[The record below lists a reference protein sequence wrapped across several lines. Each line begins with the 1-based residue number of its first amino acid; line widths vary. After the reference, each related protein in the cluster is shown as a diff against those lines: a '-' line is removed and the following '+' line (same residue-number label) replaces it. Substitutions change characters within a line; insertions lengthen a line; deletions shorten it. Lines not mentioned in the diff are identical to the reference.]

1 VNDERAPRR
10 IALRSRL
17 AWALACRSARLPMG
31 WRWALAERLGR
42 NSLESNAVTAEV
54 MRANLALCFPQ
65 WSALQCQEMLRINAR
80 ETFFAAIDQFRSW
93 ALTREQLIEQVAVDN
108 IGLLRDLRGQGPV
121 VFLCPHFL
129 GMEFACQR
137 LGLEIS
143 CMLLYGPSPRPDF
156 DALRQRARARFGTA
170 QMVTMGSP
178 MISVLRRLRAGTPL
192 LLLPDLDLG
201 PRGSVF
207 CSFFGQQACTNRTA
221 AWAAARTGAAV
232 VPLSVRRTEG
242 GGRYV
247 LTFHTPVTNLDS
259 DIDAGTQRINATIE
273 ALVRNNPQQ
282 YWWAQPRFA
291 TRPPGEMSL
300 YSPRVMAY
308 AQERFTGRFGDAMP
322 VSS

>member
-17 AWALACRSARLPMG
+17 VWALACRSAQLPMD

-65 WSALQCQEMLRINAR
+65 WSAQQCQDMLRVNAR

-93 ALTREQLIEQVAVDN
+93 ALTREQLIEQVAMEN
-108 IGLLRDLRGQGPV
+108 IGLLHELQGQRPV

-137 LGLEIS
+137 LGLEVS
-143 CMLLYGPSPRPDF
+143 GMLLYGPSLLPDF
-156 DALRQRARARFGTA
+156 DALRQRARTRFGSV
-170 QMVTMGSP
+170 QMVAMGTP
-178 MISVLRRLRAGTPL
+178 MIGVLRRLRAGTPL

-232 VPLSVRRTEG
+232 VPLSVRRAEG
-242 GGRYV
+242 CRYV
-247 LTFHTPVTNLDS
+247 LTLHPPVAALDG
-259 DIDAGTQRINATIE
+259 DIDAGTQRINASIE

-291 TRPPGEMSL
+291 TRPAGEMSL

-308 AQERFTGRFGDAMP
+308 AHKRFARLGSAAAPLAT
-322 VSS
+322 

>member
-1 VNDERAPRR
+1 VSNERGPRR
-10 IALRSRL
+10 IAVRTRL
-17 AWALACRSARLPMG
+17 AWALACRGARLPMD

-42 NSLESNAVTAEV
+42 ASLESNAVTAEV
-54 MRANLALCFPQ
+54 TGANLALCFPQ
-65 WSALQCQEMLRINAR
+65 WSAQQCQDMLRANAS
-80 ETFFAAIDQFRSW
+80 ETFFSAIDQFRSW
-93 ALTREQLIEQVAVDN
+93 TLTREQLLEQVTVDN
-108 IGLLRDLRGQGPV
+108 IALLRDLKGQGPV

-170 QMVTMGSP
+170 QMVAMGSP

-221 AWAAARTGAAV
+221 AWAAARTGATV
-232 VPLSVRRTEG
+232 VPLSVRRAE
-242 GGRYV
+242 GGRYA
-247 LTFHTPVTNLDS
+247 LTLHPPVAGLDG

-308 AQERFTGRFGDAMP
+308 AHERFTGRFGGAMP